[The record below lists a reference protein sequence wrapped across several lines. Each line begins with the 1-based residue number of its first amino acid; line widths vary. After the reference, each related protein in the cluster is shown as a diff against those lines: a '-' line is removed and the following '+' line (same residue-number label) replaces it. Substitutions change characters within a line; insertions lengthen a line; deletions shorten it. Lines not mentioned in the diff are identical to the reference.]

1 VTAGQ
6 PLAAPDSADPADSA
20 APESPAAPVSP
31 LTSVADPVP
40 VVTGGGGIPMS
51 ALVSSVPAPRAV
63 VVALHGG
70 AVTSAYFD
78 QRATPRQSLLRA
90 GAALGFTVIALD
102 RPGYGASAPYADRLT
117 TAESRLELA
126 YATIDELLAGR
137 SRGAGVFVLAHSIGC
152 ALALALAADERGR
165 GLLGLEISGIGLRPH
180 ADSDLVLGP
189 LTRGEPPATGPTVRG
204 NLRDVLWRPRHLY
217 PDGAAAALPFS
228 PVPGY
233 EGGDVR
239 GWVAAFPGLAARVRV
254 PVRYTLGDHERV
266 WACGPAALA
275 EVAALFTASP
285 RVTTA
290 EQADAGH
297 NLSLGLSALA
307 YHLKV
312 LSFAEECALARPAR

>member
-1 VTAGQ
+1 VGQHEDSRAPGPAGQ
-6 PLAAPDSADPADSA
+6 ELVDRRAGELEPA
-20 APESPAAPVSP
+20 
-31 LTSVADPVP
+31 L
-40 VVTGGGGIPMS
+40 GG
-51 ALVSSVPAPRAV
+51 RQAV
-63 VVALHGG
+63 GVRGGG
-70 AVTSAYFD
+70 AV
-78 QRATPRQSLLRA
+78 A
-90 GAALGFTVIALD
+90 GPVEGDHGEA
-102 RPGYGASAPYADRLT
+102 
-117 TAESRLELA
+117 
-126 YATIDELLAGR
+126 
-137 SRGAGVFVLAHSIGC
+137 
-152 ALALALAADERGR
+152 ERGR

-204 NLRDVLWRPRHLY
+204 NLRDALWRPRHLY